1 MIEFHEHL
9 KNIRKSKNKT
19 QKEIATAL
27 GITERNYQSFEY
39 GKSKPSF
46 GNLIALADY
55 FNISLD
61 YLAGRTDDPILH
73 KKS

>member
-19 QKEIATAL
+19 QKEIAAAL

-39 GKSKPSF
+39 GKTKPSF
-46 GNLIALADY
+46 GNLIFLADY

-61 YLAGRTDDPILH
+61 YLVGRTDDPLLH